1 MGEDSKLHGI
11 LFNLSSIL
19 IRPKQKWNKA
29 KYACCSVLYA
39 GFDTTEGCIAYE
51 SIRCPYWSANS
62 NNPRHCLLT

>member
-29 KYACCSVLYA
+29 KYACCSVLLICRLRY
-39 GFDTTEGCIAYE
+39 Y
-51 SIRCPYWSANS
+51 
-62 NNPRHCLLT
+62 